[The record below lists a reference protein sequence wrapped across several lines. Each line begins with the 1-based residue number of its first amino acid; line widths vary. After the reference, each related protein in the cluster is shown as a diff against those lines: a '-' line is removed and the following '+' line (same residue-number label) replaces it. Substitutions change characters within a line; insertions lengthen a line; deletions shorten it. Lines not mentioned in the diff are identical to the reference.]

1 MCERQAR
8 KVSKRYAQRASDG
21 RSAVGSPLFFHFRS
35 FAFPA
40 LGLVVGLASFFVA
53 LPTSA
58 QECPVEKRRLS
69 RLLPEVQDTIN
80 PNPSDLDIKLPMPC
94 GGKLVLR
101 HVCVPAEGFF
111 GDLRLDL
118 GCVDCGRGNRGFME
132 GRRKS
137 AVSGPFT
144 RLDLPESWR
153 VRLTRSA
160 EEGDGRC
167 PGPDD
172 ETATAFYY
180 FIGKYEISN
189 FQWKAVMD
197 AACPGL
203 TGALTAVDP
212 RPKTGVSWFEAVEF
226 TQRYTEWLLRNA
238 PESLPHFSGG
248 RFGYIRLPTEAEW
261 EYAARGGHMATELQ
275 LNSEDFF
282 ALKGRPYSD
291 YAVFT
296 EPEAAKPPERL
307 AWIGSKCANPLGLF
321 DTAGNASEMVLD
333 PFRFS
338 LGFRLHGATGG
349 FVVKGGSYRNRRA
362 EIMPGRREEMPFF
375 LEDGA
380 FRRRDLG
387 FRVVLSAIVTPRDRY
402 ESLDE
407 EWTAASSGNGVI
419 PSDSESEEPMVEE
432 EEMKGMV
439 ATPMRPGMT
448 LRDKVEV
455 DLPLRVVAGKK
466 RLTAEEQQAESV
478 KAIIRSALFTAES
491 VVNYAMRRQ
500 VMLYEL
506 GRLRFM
512 KRKIVPEPILEA
524 LEENIAKARESV
536 GEVDLAISDF
546 INFYIGKIKEGQG
559 YPAHVFDS
567 QMNLIYQ
574 ELVLEEGF
582 SQSTKSRL
590 DLFKILKRHIA
601 VCNNRGESLSP
612 EVVVRDILPGTQ
624 LGS

>member
-1 MCERQAR
+1 MCKPERGKKSTGR
-8 KVSKRYAQRASDG
+8 TWGLLDG
-21 RSAVGSPLFFHFRS
+21 CGIFFPPLFFHFRC
-35 FAFPA
+35 FASSAFSLAVVAA
-40 LGLVVGLASFFVA
+40 LVFAT
-53 LPTSA
+53 LPTAA
-58 QECPVEKRRLS
+58 QECPAEKRRLA
-69 RLLPEVQDTIN
+69 RLLPELQDMNN
-80 PNPSDLDIKLPMPC
+80 PNPSEFDVELPMPC

-101 HVCVPAEGFF
+101 HVCIPAEGFF

-118 GCVDCGRGNRGFME
+118 GCVDCGRGNQGFME

-144 RLDLPESWR
+144 RQDLPEAWR
-153 VRLTRSA
+153 IQLTRLA
-160 EEGDGRC
+160 QEGDGRC
-167 PGPDD
+167 PPPDD
-172 ETATAFYY
+172 ETATGFYY

-197 AACPGL
+197 AECPGSA
-203 TGALTAVDP
+203 GALTAVDP
-212 RPKTGVSWFEAVEF
+212 RPKTGISWFEAVEF
-226 TQRYTEWLLRNA
+226 TRRYTEWLLMNS
-238 PESLPHFSGG
+238 PDSLPHFSGG

-261 EYAARGGHMATELQ
+261 EYAARGGHLATEEQ
-275 LNSEDFF
+275 LNSVDFF
-282 ALKGRPYSD
+282 ALKGRPYRD

-321 DTAGNASEMVLD
+321 DTAGNAAEMVLD

-349 FVVKGGSYRNRRA
+349 FVVKGGSYRSRRA
-362 EIMPGRREEMPFF
+362 GIMPGRREEMPFF

-407 EWTAASSGNGVI
+407 EWTTASANQVGNQSERASG
-419 PSDSESEEPMVEE
+419 EPMVEE
-432 EEMKGMV
+432 EEMKGMI
-439 ATPMRPGMT
+439 AASTRLGKTPNN
-448 LRDKVEV
+448 KVEEK
-455 DLPLRVVAGKK
+455 LPLQIVAAKK
-466 RLTAEEQQAESV
+466 RLTAEEEQGESV

-524 LEENIAKARESV
+524 LEGNIAKARESV
-536 GEVDLAISDF
+536 SEIDLMISDF
-546 INFYIGKIKEGQG
+546 VNFYIGKIKEGQG
-559 YPAHVFDS
+559 YPRPVFDR
-567 QMNLIYQ
+567 QMNLVSQ
-574 ELVLEEGF
+574 ELMLEEGF
-582 SQSTKSRL
+582 SQSIKSRL
-590 DLFKILKRHIA
+590 DLFKLLEKHVA
-601 VCNNRGESLSP
+601 LCKEQGGDLSP
-612 EVVVRDILPGTQ
+612 ELVVKDILPGA
-624 LGS
+624 